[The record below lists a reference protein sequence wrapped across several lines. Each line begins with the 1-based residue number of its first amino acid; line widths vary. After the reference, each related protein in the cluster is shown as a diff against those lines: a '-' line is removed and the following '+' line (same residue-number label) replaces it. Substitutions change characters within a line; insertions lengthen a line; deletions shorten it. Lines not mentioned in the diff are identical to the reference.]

1 MFVNISRKC
10 YANNSRYE
18 YINARTVDGDECYF
32 RLVRFLH
39 YSYYD
44 CVQCII
50 TSDKFV
56 TRRVSQ
62 KL

>member
-1 MFVNISRKC
+1 MFVNISRKS

-39 YSYYD
+39 YSYRL
-44 CVQCII
+44 CII